1 MPAIASF
8 TILQFLWIWNDLLV
22 ALVFLGT
29 NPDVAIVTSR
39 LTAMI
44 GTKGEDLHLLTA
56 GAFVTMVIPLLILF
70 ALQRYFVRGL
80 LAGSV
85 KG

>member
-1 MPAIASF
+1 VPAIASF

-44 GTKGEDLHLLTA
+44 GTKGEDWHLLTA